1 MFWMNTTTKYQEVLY
16 SRTLNKYKRIFHHID
31 FKEAKSKHLEDL
43 AVKKLEEEKNIKKEK
58 QISKIVE
65 EKKYSWR
72 DTITEAEWVALDT
85 GGIANRTTQTF
96 GLTDF
101 GMPVMGPDFNQVTAN
116 FGGLGGVD
124 VHPSEFAYN
133 GAEGEGDSQVT
144 PPPTYNQLAL
154 AGFTK
159 PLPMFRRQGEAN
171 AKEINSRLQAG
182 QDFAQATGADV
193 YMNARLEDEKKK
205 HDLKMKEWATDALQA
220 LKDIQGNQ
228 ELKVEDVVQTD
239 RWELQKLVSDHN
251 QSLYRKIDA
260 LQNKLLH
267 NGQKRQALLGYG
279 TKDYGQYGVE
289 GNWDSTTGE
298 FVGTHV
304 TVNKPKPGS
313 RFANPVKDVGRTQK
327 YLKMQAEDA
336 AANKEIIELK
346 KQFKDDP
353 PHFDPF
359 VPNNIGPPNQ
369 DQWYNTKDGKEAI
382 NNIPIWSAKAV
393 FDRYTDFLKNGPH
406 TDDIDITNLIA
417 ESDIDFLLDL
427 IEKYVS
433 GGRGPADKW
442 TKFINEWNRRVEGGF
457 LDLGVG
463 PGTVPNSLRNILGHI
478 AGPDASKNIG
488 GEGFSEDDNYYY
500 IRKHYDFG
508 DEDDLRAPIICT
520 SAWCPSA
527 DYAKEKGIMQW
538 FNTGKGSDGK
548 TPGDGNGT
556 PTMYMVIKIP
566 KNRKKKK
573 KK

>member
-43 AVKKLEEEKNIKKEK
+43 VVKKLEEEKNIKKEK

-72 DTITEAEWVALDT
+72 DTLTEAEWVALDT
-85 GGIANRTTQTF
+85 GGIANKTTQTF

-133 GAEGEGDSQVT
+133 GAEGESQTT

-171 AKEINSRLQAG
+171 AKEINSRLDAG
-182 QDFAQATGADV
+182 QDFAQHTGADA

-205 HDLKMKEWATDALQA
+205 HEFKMNGWATDALQA
-220 LKDIQGNQ
+220 LKDILGNQ
-228 ELKVEDVVQTD
+228 ELEVKDVVQMSRED
-239 RWELQKLVSDHN
+239 LSNLVSEHN
-251 QSLYRKIDA
+251 QSLDRKIDA
-260 LQNKLLH
+260 LKQKLQD
-267 NGQKRQALLGYG
+267 NWIKREDLLGYG
-279 TKDYGQYGVE
+279 KKDYGKYGVA

-346 KQFKDDP
+346 KQYKDDP
-353 PHFDPF
+353 PYFDPF
-359 VPNNIGPPNQ
+359 VPNNIGPPNVV
-369 DQWYNTKDGKEAI
+369 DPNLLTKMIKDHSGA
-382 NNIPIWSAKAV
+382 STAVV
-393 FDRYTDFLKNGPH
+393 FDYYLNWLNKTKGGNSTVQDLSNLMSEEDKDWLRDFLDHIKSTKGKITFADGVFQDRTKNDDEQAGGSGLNVGPSEA
-406 TDDIDITNLIA
+406 DNDKGGIPFGIRSIIGDID
-417 ESDIDFLLDL
+417 LD
-427 IEKYVS
+427 
-433 GGRGPADKW
+433 R
-442 TKFINEWNRRVEGGF
+442 
-457 LDLGVG
+457 
-463 PGTVPNSLRNILGHI
+463 
-478 AGPDASKNIG
+478 
-488 GEGFSEDDNYYY
+488 GEGFTEDADYYY
-500 IRKHYDFG
+500 VNKKYDFENWK
-508 DEDDLRAPIICT
+508 DTIAPGVGR
-520 SAWCPSA
+520 SSQAYAWL
-527 DYAKEKGIMQW
+527 KGLGKWM
-538 FNTGKGSDGK
+538 GKGEH
-548 TPGDGNGT
+548 GT
-556 PTMYMVIKIP
+556 PTMHMLIRIP
-566 KNRKKKK
+566 KKKK
-573 KK
+573 KKQLDKRLTFRYNK

>member
-1 MFWMNTTTKYQEVLY
+1 M
-16 SRTLNKYKRIFHHID
+16 NKYKRIFHHID

-43 AVKKLEEEKNIKKEK
+43 VVKKLEEEKNIKKEK

-85 GGIANRTTQTF
+85 GGITNRTTQTF

-101 GMPVMGPDFNQVTAN
+101 GMPVMGSDFNQVTAN

-171 AKEINSRLQAG
+171 AKEINSRLDASQ
-182 QDFAQATGADV
+182 QVAQKANADY

-228 ELKVEDVVQTD
+228 ELKVKDVVQMSRED
-239 RWELQKLVSDHN
+239 LSNLVSEHN
-251 QSLYRKIDA
+251 QSIHRKIEALKDKLYLNWKKDKDA
-260 LQNKLLH
+260 
-267 NGQKRQALLGYG
+267 G
-279 TKDYGQYGVE
+279 TLSHE
-289 GNWDSTTGE
+289 MS
-298 FVGTHV
+298 
-304 TVNKPKPGS
+304 
-313 RFANPVKDVGRTQK
+313 
-327 YLKMQAEDA
+327 AEDKA
-336 AANKEIIELK
+336 INNRIEELK

-359 VPNNIGPPNQ
+359 VPNNIDPPNQ

-382 NNIPIWSAKAV
+382 NNIPLWSAKAV

-417 ESDIDFLLDL
+417 ESDIDFLLDF

-433 GGRGPADKW
+433 GGSGPADKW

-478 AGPDASKNIG
+478 AGPNASKNIG
-488 GEGFSEDDNYYY
+488 GESFSEDDNYYY
-500 IRKHYDFG
+500 IRKHYDFT
-508 DEDDLRAPIICT
+508 DEVDLRAPIICT

-548 TPGDGNGT
+548 IPGDGNGT

-573 KK
+573 KYWSTP

>member
-1 MFWMNTTTKYQEVLY
+1 
-16 SRTLNKYKRIFHHID
+16 
-31 FKEAKSKHLEDL
+31 
-43 AVKKLEEEKNIKKEK
+43 
-58 QISKIVE
+58 
-65 EKKYSWR
+65 
-72 DTITEAEWVALDT
+72 
-85 GGIANRTTQTF
+85 
-96 GLTDF
+96 
-101 GMPVMGPDFNQVTAN
+101 MPVMGPDFNQVTAN

-182 QDFAQATGADV
+182 QDFAQATGSDA

-267 NGQKRQALLGYG
+267 NSQKRQALLGYG

-359 VPNNIGPPNQ
+359 VPNNIGPPNVV
-369 DQWYNTKDGKEAI
+369 DPNLLTK
-382 NNIPIWSAKAV
+382 IPGASTAVV
-393 FDRYTDFLKNGPH
+393 FDYYLNWLNKTKGGNSTVQDLSNLMSEDDKDWLRDFLDHIKSTKGKITFADGVFQDRTKIDDNQSGGSGLNVGPSES
-406 TDDIDITNLIA
+406 DNDKGGIPFGIRSIIGDID
-417 ESDIDFLLDL
+417 LD
-427 IEKYVS
+427 
-433 GGRGPADKW
+433 R
-442 TKFINEWNRRVEGGF
+442 
-457 LDLGVG
+457 
-463 PGTVPNSLRNILGHI
+463 
-478 AGPDASKNIG
+478 
-488 GEGFSEDDNYYY
+488 GEGFTEDADYYY
-500 IRKHYDFG
+500 VNKKYDFENWA
-508 DEDDLRAPIICT
+508 DTIAPGVGR
-520 SAWCPSA
+520 SSQAYAWL
-527 DYAKEKGIMQW
+527 KGLGKWM
-538 FNTGKGSDGK
+538 GKGEH
-548 TPGDGNGT
+548 GT
-556 PTMYMVIKIP
+556 PTMHMLIRIP
-566 KNRKKKK
+566 KKKK